1 MDPIKA
7 WRHSFSAV
15 KALAFGNESV
25 SGRLRE
31 AYFEHLKFIS
41 SNPDVPPALQDE
53 HRELMAELGRLY
65 PTRRVRKV
73 DKDEAAH
80 LARRV
85 VAFYDNL
92 LKLLASP

>member
-1 MDPIKA
+1 MDPVKA

-15 KALAFGNESV
+15 KALALGRESV
-25 SGRLRE
+25 GDRLRE

-53 HRELMAELGRLY
+53 HRELLGELGRLY

-73 DKDEAAH
+73 DKDKAAQ
-80 LARRV
+80 LAKRV
-85 VAFYDNL
+85 VSFYDRL
-92 LKLLASP
+92 LKALASP